1 MKSVT
6 FEIVLNLLKFGFS
19 QDAINLTL
27 LIIVLDLILQ
37 GLTSN
42 LITRTFL
49 SGLLRNLVGL
59 IKYDSEVLVYFLQ
72 GVSGR

>member
-1 MKSVT
+1 
-6 FEIVLNLLKFGFS
+6 VLNLLKFGFS